1 MSGYS
6 VTARTKA
13 SYRRKSAIYI
23 GIVAVLSCAA
33 IVLAVYNLLEANWF
47 FVISYL
53 IAALLGITYVSIRMN
68 TVYPTYIAVDK
79 QSVYMRRWVNGF
91 MPYNTKFRPAVLREF
106 IPAKT
111 ELVECPLKEIK
122 TVYIGTKNYIKR
134 TAETGAE
141 FGDDVEP
148 FEKSRDFTVRKAIQ
162 SMDIFYVE
170 TVDGSYTHMPI
181 SEFGVNSVIKV
192 LRYINK
198 ANPEA
203 SFGIYSR
210 AYKRFTPVSQAN
222 SDNNGI

>member
-13 SYRRKSAIYI
+13 SYRRKSAIII
-23 GIVAVLSCAA
+23 GIVALLSCAA
-33 IVLAVYNLLEANWF
+33 VVLAVYNMLEASWF

-53 IAALLGITYVSIRMN
+53 IAAILGITYVSIRMN

-91 MPYNTKFRPAVLREF
+91 MPYNTKFRPAILREF

-134 TAETGAE
+134 TAQTGAE

-148 FEKSRDFTVRKAIQ
+148 FEKSKDFTVRRAIQ
-162 SMDIFYVE
+162 SMDIFYIE

-181 SEFGVNSVIKV
+181 SEFTAGAVIKI
-192 LRYINK
+192 LRYINT
-198 ANPEA
+198 ANPDTE
-203 SFGIYSR
+203 FGICSR
-210 AYKRFTPVSQAN
+210 AYRRFIPASPKN
-222 SDNNGI
+222 GENNGR

>member
-13 SYRRKSAIYI
+13 SYRRKSAIII
-23 GIVAVLSCAA
+23 GIVALLSCAA

-53 IAALLGITYVSIRMN
+53 IAALLGVTYVSIRMN

-91 MPYNTKFRPAVLREF
+91 MPYNTGFRPKILREF

-111 ELVECPLKEIK
+111 ELVECPLKEMA

-134 TAETGAE
+134 TAQTGAE

-148 FEKSRDFTVRKAIQ
+148 FEKSKDFTVRKAIQ

-170 TVDGSYTHMPI
+170 TVDGSYVHMPVT
-181 SEFGVNSVIKV
+181 EFSVGSVIKV

-198 ANPEA
+198 SNPEVK
-203 SFGIYSR
+203 FGIGAR
-210 AYKRFTPVSQAN
+210 AYKRFTPVSQKE
-222 SDNNGI
+222 NGNI